1 MRYDNDRPG
10 QDQDPVD
17 LTPLWPDRGHPDRW
31 ASLVARIETA
41 AAPELARRAG
51 RLTRSAAESLVD
63 GVVAI
68 VARFAAPAFVAA
80 AAAVAIALASARQSE
95 PTEAAGGSAP
105 IVAAADG
112 GEGATES
119 PATESLSEQTIRQA
133 LGAEPVGWLGSR
145 DAASADEL
153 VRALY
158 AGSGQE

>member
-1 MRYDNDRPG
+1 MRSDDDRPA
-10 QDQDPVD
+10 QDPVD
-17 LTPLWPDRGHPDRW
+17 LTPLWPDRDAPDRW

-63 GVVAI
+63 GVVAM

-80 AAAVAIALASARQSE
+80 AAAIAIALAAARQSE
-95 PTEAAGGSAP
+95 PLEAAGDAAP
-105 IVAAADG
+105 IVAAADAG
-112 GEGATES
+112 
-119 PATESLSEQTIRQA
+119 ATESLSEQTVRQA

-153 VRALY
+153 VRAMY

>member
-1 MRYDNDRPG
+1 MRYDDDRPG
-10 QDQDPVD
+10 DGAQDPVD
-17 LTPLWPDRGHPDRW
+17 LTPLWPDRDQPDRW

-80 AAAVAIALASARQSE
+80 AAAVAIAVASARQIESAE
-95 PTEAAGGSAP
+95 SPAAAP
-105 IVAAADG
+105 IVAAAG
-112 GEGATES
+112 
-119 PATESLSEQTIRQA
+119 ATESLSEQTIRQA
-133 LGAEPVGWLGSR
+133 LGAEPAGWLGSR
-145 DAASADEL
+145 DAASSDEL

-158 AGSGQE
+158 AGPGQE